1 MKLFVD
7 DERPAPRGWVLAT
20 SSKDAIE
27 IMQIYAAAGCQ
38 LDAVS
43 LDHDLSTVMYEDDTT
58 RPIVER
64 MRQHNWWPIE
74 LYVHTANPDGED
86 WLVEMARK
94 YAPAGTLKGYG
105 CNFWGTCKV
114 DSQVQIWET

>member
-20 SSKDAIE
+20 TSTDAIE
-27 IMQIYAAAGCQ
+27 ILHMSAKAGIQ
-38 LDAVS
+38 VEVVS

-58 RPIVER
+58 RPIVEC
-64 MRQHNWWPIE
+64 MRKYNWWPVE
-74 LYVHTANPDGED
+74 LYIHTANPDGED
-86 WLVEMARK
+86 WLVAMAREH
-94 YAPAGTLKGYG
+94 APAGTLKGYG

-114 DSQVQIWET
+114 DSQEQHWEV